1 MGYIRYCD
9 RCLHLRDFGF
19 LELNSDFYRRTLLQG
34 TRDLVENIV
43 KINVIQI
50 FAKHWQNII

>member
-1 MGYIRYCD
+1 MQTGGMGYIRYCD

-50 FAKHWQNII
+50 FA